1 MYYLHAQVI
10 FTSCMYRYLDYRG
23 ISLLIVPGK
32 VYATVFDKRI
42 RAITEESVLEEN
54 GAFRRQRSCIDQLF
68 TVRQLEEKII
78 EKNKT
83 MNMVCIDLEKAFD
96 TVNRMLL
103 WLMVE
108 RYGVKR
114 RLKEAVKSLYL
125 RSEACVRIQGQNSD
139 WFGVERGCETGVHL
153 VALAF

>member
-1 MYYLHAQVI
+1 MYYLHVLVI
-10 FTSCMYRYLDYRG
+10 FTSCIYRYFDYQG

-42 RAITEESVLEEN
+42 RAITEESVLEEK

-96 TVNRMLL
+96 TVNRELL
-103 WLMVE
+103 WIGGRE
-108 RYGVKR
+108 IWCQE
-114 RLKEAVKSLYL
+114 EAEGS
-125 RSEACVRIQGQNSD
+125 SEVS
-139 WFGVERGCETGVHL
+139 VPKK
-153 VALAF
+153 